1 MNRPWSGSP
10 TGSRARS
17 RCRSIT
23 RSGGG
28 SSPLAG
34 LRTPTTI
41 MSVRR
46 ATTIAMLLRRCS
58 PISSP
63 PRCGSKPSIGTNGCV
78 LTSRATTTTRTCSCS
93 GFGSR
98 GEPSAFAQQ
107 ALGFFAQF
115 GRDVGTRERVG
126 DVRGEKAD
134 LGTAVIAL
142 AFELQ
147 AIERLLLGELDH
159 RVGQLDLAAGA
170 TVLRRQ
176 DGEDFG
182 LQDVA
187 AGDDEV
193 RRRLRARR
201 LLHHPRDAE

>member
-1 MNRPWSGSP
+1 MNRPWWESP
-10 TGSRARS
+10 ACSRARS

-28 SSPLAG
+28 SLPLAG
-34 LRTPTTI
+34 SRTPTMI

-46 ATTIAMLLRRCS
+46 AATIAM
-58 PISSP
+58 PP
-63 PRCGSKPSIGTNGCV
+63 PRCSLSSLPQTRGSRPSIDTNGCAP
-78 LTSRATTTTRTCSCS
+78 TSRATTTTRTCSCS
-93 GFGSR
+93 GCGSR

-107 ALGFFAQF
+107 ALGFLAQF

-126 DVRGEKAD
+126 DVRREKAD
-134 LGTAVIAL
+134 LRTAVIAL

-193 RRRLRARR
+193 RRR
-201 LLHHPRDAE
+201 